1 MACLGVIDCDSNIE
15 DSPFIIAEEG
25 TITSAAEEIE
35 SLGTQV
41 GDAITQIESEITGG
55 GLDEYSLYVNG
66 SSPAYDEAMKI
77 IEDLNLIK
85 EDLSKLAESY
95 EQNYLEHYSKE
106 LDKFIEKVKEKIEEL
121 KGQLSAKEEEL
132 AAKEEAYK
140 STKNDP
146 DRASY
151 KADIDAV
158 KAEIEELKEE
168 IKKYEKK
175 LEEAEEKKSGIDAEV
190 EKIVAA
196 KVAEEQAKAEDTTPS
211 TTEDDNTTGSRNTSS
226 NSGYVPSTGG
236 NSGGISGGTQNP
248 SEKPDENTDED
259 KIKIDYDLNKDKVEF
274 IESKAYIKSSKE
286 EQSEIDKYIEELKKK
301 GKFPKDFTGYFY
313 DKANNRILYLT
324 KGKLEK
330 VNKPALIDGK
340 FFYFKDG
347 IAHIIDHN
355 YTAKNMNIPY
365 YNLEKGLLVDGKTYT
380 KEELAKIFKEAPSL
394 ATSAA
399 GISFIIGKNVNPTEL
414 TTIQGWDYKANE
426 GLNGLKLAEQYNV
439 NAFTTNN
446 SEYVVSAVK
455 AGYPV
460 SIAKEDGFVTVVGVD
475 EKGNYQVLDPKN
487 EKSFTTTVK
496 EADLFKDVKADSK
509 DRYTIYGAKSPE
521 EYDKTKTNVTDIRKT
536 TINNTKPIDEKQNKP
551 NQENQNNNNQ
561 DQSNNDQNNN
571 TNNENTANN
580 NNNNENNTNNGQDA
594 TNNTNNQSNN
604 TNNENTA
611 NQNNNDNAQNNQ
623 NADNANNDAN
633 TQNAAN
639 DATNNQNT
647 NNQNTA
653 NAQKV

>member
-1 MACLGVIDCDSNIE
+1 MACLGDINCDSNIE
-15 DSPFIIAEEG
+15 GSPFIIAEEG

-35 SLGTQV
+35 SLETQV

-66 SSPAYDEAMKI
+66 SSPAYDEAMEIVK
-77 IEDLNLIK
+77 DLSDIK
-85 EDLSKLAESY
+85 EVLSKLAESY
-95 EQNYLEHYSKE
+95 EQNRLEHYSKE

-121 KGQLSAKEEEL
+121 KGQLSDKEEEL

-140 STKNDP
+140 DTKNDP

-158 KAEIEELKEE
+158 KAEIEELKKK
-168 IKKYEKK
+168 IKEYEKK
-175 LEEAEEKKSGIDAEV
+175 QEEAEEKKSGIDAEV

-196 KVAEEQAKAEDTTPS
+196 KIAEEEARTADTTPT

-236 NSGGISGGTQNP
+236 NSGSISGGISVGNQNP
-248 SEKPDENTDED
+248 SEKPEKNTDDD

-340 FFYFKDG
+340 
-347 IAHIIDHN
+347 
-355 YTAKNMNIPY
+355 
-365 YNLEKGLLVDGKTYT
+365 TYT

-414 TTIQGWDYKANE
+414 TNIQGWDYKANE

-561 DQSNNDQNNN
+561 DQSNNNQNN
-571 TNNENTANN
+571 TNNENASNN
-580 NNNNENNTNNGQDA
+580 QNNSSNNGQDEA
-594 TNNTNNQSNN
+594 NNANN
-604 TNNENTA
+604 
-611 NQNNNDNAQNNQ
+611 NQNNNANNENSQNNQ
-623 NADNANNDAN
+623 NAQNANNDAN
-633 TQNAAN
+633 SNQ
-639 DATNNQNT
+639 NNQNVNDT
-647 NNQNTA
+647 TNQNEDNNQNNQNNA
-653 NAQKV
+653 NAQNV